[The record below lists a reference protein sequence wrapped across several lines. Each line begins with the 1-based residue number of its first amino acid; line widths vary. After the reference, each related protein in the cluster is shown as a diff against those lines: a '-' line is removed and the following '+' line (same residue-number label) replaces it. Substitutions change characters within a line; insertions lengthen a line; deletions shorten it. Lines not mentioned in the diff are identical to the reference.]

1 MSVPADNPIQDAR
14 DDSLG
19 REVGAKVFAGQ
30 VLALDVSEG
39 VVVGVL
45 GAWGSGKSS
54 FVNLARDEFAAA
66 ADVLDFNPWMFSGAE
81 QLVESFFTELAAQL
95 KLRPGLAEIGD
106 DLADYG
112 EAFAGLGWVPLAG
125 PWIERGRG
133 SAKLLAKLLSR
144 KREGTGGR
152 RKKLS
157 AALAGL
163 ERPIVVVLD
172 DIDRLSTGEIRD
184 VFRLVRLTA
193 SFPNIVYLLAFDR
206 SRVETAL
213 AEQGVPGRDYLEK
226 ILQVA
231 IDLPAVPPEVLNRQI
246 FAALDGAL
254 ANASNPGEIDEEVWP
269 DVFMEIIRPLIR
281 NMRDVRR
288 YAAAVHGT
296 VDALGAQVALAD
308 LLALEAIR
316 VFLPDVFAQLQV
328 SVGGLCTPSERG
340 IGSGRDESSDA
351 KESIERLLEV
361 AGERNDVVRALIMR
375 LFPFARRHVED
386 NNYGPD
392 WLNRFLRESRVAHE
406 AILRLYLE
414 RVAGDQLTN
423 FYDAQRAWKLMAD
436 RAAFDAFLRGLDPER
451 QEDVIEAL
459 ETYEDEYQPE
469 HVVPA
474 SIVLSNLVPDLPERP
489 RGMLSLDTRMVVGR
503 VIYRLVRSLQDKDAV
518 EAATKEILPE
528 LSTQSAKWE
537 LITDVGYREGA
548 GHELVSEDAATAFE
562 AQWREEVRSSSAEE
576 LAKEHDLV
584 RVLIFAMQDAGGEE
598 PVLEVPLDPRV
609 TRCLLAGAK
618 SEARSQ
624 TMGTRAVRRE
634 QRLSWETLVKIYGEE
649 ATLEQRIEEL
659 QASDVELEDDLR
671 ELVDKYVGG
680 WRPED

>member
-231 IDLPAVPPEVLNRQI
+231 IDLPAVPP
-246 FAALDGAL
+246 DG
-254 ANASNPGEIDEEVWP
+254 P
-269 DVFMEIIRPLIR
+269 
-281 NMRDVRR
+281 
-288 YAAAVHGT
+288 
-296 VDALGAQVALAD
+296 Q
-308 LLALEAIR
+308 
-316 VFLPDVFAQLQV
+316 
-328 SVGGLCTPSERG
+328 
-340 IGSGRDESSDA
+340 SSD
-351 KESIERLLEV
+351 
-361 AGERNDVVRALIMR
+361 
-375 LFPFARRHVED
+375 
-386 NNYGPD
+386 
-392 WLNRFLRESRVAHE
+392 
-406 AILRLYLE
+406 
-414 RVAGDQLTN
+414 
-423 FYDAQRAWKLMAD
+423 
-436 RAAFDAFLRGLDPER
+436 LRG
-451 QEDVIEAL
+451 A
-459 ETYEDEYQPE
+459 
-469 HVVPA
+469 
-474 SIVLSNLVPDLPERP
+474 
-489 RGMLSLDTRMVVGR
+489 
-503 VIYRLVRSLQDKDAV
+503 
-518 EAATKEILPE
+518 
-528 LSTQSAKWE
+528 
-537 LITDVGYREGA
+537 
-548 GHELVSEDAATAFE
+548 
-562 AQWREEVRSSSAEE
+562 
-576 LAKEHDLV
+576 
-584 RVLIFAMQDAGGEE
+584 
-598 PVLEVPLDPRV
+598 
-609 TRCLLAGAK
+609 
-618 SEARSQ
+618 
-624 TMGTRAVRRE
+624 
-634 QRLSWETLVKIYGEE
+634 
-649 ATLEQRIEEL
+649 
-659 QASDVELEDDLR
+659 
-671 ELVDKYVGG
+671 
-680 WRPED
+680 